1 MPDSSFSAL
10 SSHGTRYFPSFGRLN
25 GPSAWCPMTN
35 RDQYLQIHVP
45 DARVICAVAVQGF
58 ENMNE
63 YVTSFSVTY
72 SVDGNKWLAFTDD
85 KGEKEKVL
93 MITLEKYKREMRTK
107 LALLH

>member
-1 MPDSSFSAL
+1 
-10 SSHGTRYFPSFGRLN
+10 
-25 GPSAWCPMTN
+25 MTN

-45 DARVICAVAVQGF
+45 DAQVICAVAVQGF
-58 ENMNE
+58 ENRNE

-93 MITLEKYKREMRTK
+93 LITLEKYKREMRTK

>member
-1 MPDSSFSAL
+1 
-10 SSHGTRYFPSFGRLN
+10 
-25 GPSAWCPMTN
+25 MTN

-58 ENMNE
+58 ENLNE

-85 KGEKEKVL
+85 KGGKEKVL
-93 MITLEKYKREMRTK
+93 LITLEKYKREMRTK